1 MSKSGEAWII
11 SPEFALAQ
19 WSSTSSTNISGPII
33 EIAPMP
39 VLSYSYGRQ
48 KLNQTE
54 THAGTWLSAL
64 ASSLVS
70 SNNISNPVL
79 LYQPVSTSMYVP
91 DEEVQKGALPKN
103 LLDALSK
110 SKDQDPPGNLA
121 ACAGALCSFFVPLA
135 PVRLAACEAG
145 PSSKRPIKQ
154 GPRLSWDWDGNT
166 MICI

>member
-1 MSKSGEAWII
+1 M
-11 SPEFALAQ
+11 
-19 WSSTSSTNISGPII
+19 
-33 EIAPMP
+33 
-39 VLSYSYGRQ
+39 
-48 KLNQTE
+48 
-54 THAGTWLSAL
+54 

-154 GPRLSWDWDGNT
+154 GPRLS
-166 MICI
+166 